1 VCCSVLQCVKVCVGA
16 LRRVASVLRVCCR
29 CVAVMMAVD
38 VQRRC
43 TCLGV
48 LQVFRSVLQ
57 GVTGVLQYMAGV
69 MLCIAVCYGVLRCVA
84 VQCSVLQCV
93 AVQCSVLQYVVV

>member
-1 VCCSVLQCVKVCVGA
+1 
-16 LRRVASVLRVCCR
+16 
-29 CVAVMMAVD
+29 MMAVD
-38 VQRRC
+38 VRRRC

-69 MLCIAVCYGVLRCVA
+69 MLCIAVCYGVLRCGA
-84 VQCSVLQCV
+84 VQCAVQCV
-93 AVQCSVLQYVVV
+93 AVCCGAVQCVVV